1 MPSLT
6 TCGHSFHTT
15 RLFKSHSNR
24 TVRYHSRNSSQ
35 SLSSQKWDVTIV
47 GAGHNGLVAAAYLAR
62 SGKRVLVLER
72 RGLVG
77 GAAVTE
83 EMVPGFKFSRASY
96 VLSLLRPRIIQE
108 LQLEKFGLKV
118 YQRNAHSFTPMRDGR
133 YLTLSSDASETRRE
147 ISKFSHRDAERY
159 PAFEEKLCTY
169 AEAIHPFLE
178 RAPADLSRGV
188 SLNSLYELGPF
199 LEAGRKLGVRGV
211 PEFAEFL
218 TSPASKWLSK
228 WFESEP
234 LKATLATDAVIGA
247 MCSPNSMGSGYVL
260 LHHVMG
266 EYAGRKNAWVYPEG
280 GMGSVSR
287 AIAMSAEH
295 HGARIEVDSPVS
307 RILVAEG
314 RAVGVELECGD
325 EIRSEVV
332 MSNATPHVTFSQL
345 LKGDFPSHLLTELNS
360 IDYTSPVT
368 KINVAVNRLPN
379 FTCLPN
385 PTPDSPQSIHSAS
398 IHINC
403 ESIQQIHQA
412 YMEGENKRASTSPL
426 IEMCIPS
433 SVDPTLAPKGA
444 HVVSLFTQ
452 YTPYRPVDGP
462 WTEEKKEEY
471 CNRVFN
477 SIEEYAPGFK
487 QSVVGTDILTPPDL
501 EAIFGLT
508 GGNIFHGALSLDQ
521 LYWCRP
527 SRSLCGPETP
537 IPGLYQCGSS
547 IHPSGGVMG
556 APGLIAAERVIELL
570 RNKRTTV
577 NQY

>member
-1 MPSLT
+1 M
-6 TCGHSFHTT
+6 
-15 RLFKSHSNR
+15 
-24 TVRYHSRNSSQ
+24 
-35 SLSSQKWDVTIV
+35 
-47 GAGHNGLVAAAYLAR
+47 
-62 SGKRVLVLER
+62 LER

-83 EMVPGFKFSRASY
+83 EIVPGFKFSRASY

-108 LQLEKFGLKV
+108 LELEKFGLKV
-118 YQRNAHSFTPMRDGR
+118 YERKAHSFTPMRDGR
-133 YLTLSSDASETRRE
+133 FLTLSSDASETRRE
-147 ISKFSHRDAERY
+147 ISKFSLRDAERY
-159 PAFEEKLCTY
+159 PAFEEKLSNY
-169 AEAIHPFLE
+169 ADAIQPFLE

-188 SLNSLYELGPF
+188 SLNTLYELGPF
-199 LEAGRKLGVRGV
+199 LEAGRKLGVRGL
-211 PEFAEFL
+211 PEFTEFL

-247 MCSPNSMGSGYVL
+247 MSSPNSLGSSYVL

-266 EYAGRKNAWVYPEG
+266 EYAGKKNVWVYPEG

-287 AIAMSAEH
+287 AIARSAEY
-295 HGARIEVDSPVS
+295 HGARIEVDMSVS
-307 RILVAEG
+307 RILVSEG
-314 RAVGVELECGD
+314 RAVGVELEGGV
-325 EIRSEVV
+325 EIRSAVV
-332 MSNATPHVTFSQL
+332 MSNATPHVTFNHL
-345 LKGDFPSHLLTELNS
+345 LKGDFPKQLLTELNS

-379 FTCLPN
+379 FSCLPN
-385 PTPDSPQSIHSAS
+385 PTPDRPQSIHSAS

-403 ESIQQIHQA
+403 ESIQQIHRA
-412 YMEGENKRASTSPL
+412 YVEGENKRASTVPL
-426 IEMCIPS
+426 IEMCVPS
-433 SVDPTLAPKGA
+433 SLDPTLAPNGA

-452 YTPYRPVDGP
+452 YTPYLPVDGP

-487 QSVVGTDILTPPDL
+487 QSVVGKDILTPPDL
-501 EAIFGLT
+501 EAVFGLT
-508 GGNIFHGALSLDQ
+508 GGNIFHGSLSLDQ

-527 SRSLCGPETP
+527 SRALCGPETP
-537 IPGLYQCGSS
+537 ITNLYQCGSS

-570 RNKRTTV
+570 RNKRTAV
-577 NQY
+577 NE